1 MTKNNVAKNEKE
13 FIEKVQQAIKEVY
26 NIEIKYKEIKL
37 IFEIMNTVWIKE
49 FLNNKQVDFGFGRLE
64 PIIPKK
70 VVREKFFPT
79 LNQVITYESQIIG
92 RYKFVPAR
100 WVKKQKL
107 TIPGKYGAKFQVIK
121 KEQPAK

>member
-1 MTKNNVAKNEKE
+1 MNKNEKE
-13 FIEKVQQAIKEVY
+13 EKAFIEKVQALIKEVY
-26 NIEIKYKEIKL
+26 DIEIKYKEIKL
-37 IFEIMNTVWIKE
+37 IFEIMNTIWIKE
-49 FLNNKQVDFGFGRLE
+49 FLNNKQVYLGFGCLE

-79 LNQVITYESQIIG
+79 LNQIITYERQMIG

-107 TIPGKYGAKFQVIK
+107 TIPGKYGAKFQAIK
-121 KEQPAK
+121 KEKPAE